1 MLSHP
6 RLTALV
12 FMLSVISL
20 TPACA
25 STGRNSFELPRARA
39 ETRDRG
45 LIPGDRQKVEALR
58 PGSPLVV
65 SLKNGDSL
73 EGAFKAVRA
82 GVLTLTDR
90 AGTEFAIPISGV
102 ARIVARSTS
111 DGLANGA
118 AIGAGIG
125 LATAVAILAGLDSED
140 GYVLPTA
147 KVGAPLLLS
156 GIGALIGA
164 LVDRSHRTERVLY
177 VAP

>member
-6 RLTALV
+6 RPTALV

-25 STGRNSFELPRARA
+25 SAARHSFELPRARA
-39 ETRDRG
+39 ETGDRG
-45 LIPGDRQKVEALR
+45 LIPGDRKKIEALR

-65 SLKNGDSL
+65 SLKDGNCF
-73 EGAFKAVRA
+73 EGAVKAMSA

-90 AGTEFAIPISGV
+90 AGTEFAIPMSDV
-102 ARIVARSTS
+102 ARIVERFTS

-125 LATAVAILAGLDSED
+125 LAAAVAILAGLDAD
-140 GYVLPTA
+140 NGYVLPTA

-164 LVDRSHRTERVLY
+164 LVDRSHRSERVLY